1 VSGGISAARVADFL
15 GRGLLDVLVD
25 LFKSDPALYGLLGE
39 LLASP
44 EMGVRLGASALVEE
58 LAVVDPGRRPLAAS
72 ALAPLLGQADPVRR
86 GDAAWLL
93 GFVGGAAELAS
104 LESLAERDP
113 NADVREAAAEAA
125 EKIRAAEM
133 LTSTLPQRIVS
144 EINFQQK
151 GSAMEEKVKKALDQ
165 IRGSLQADGG
175 DVEFVSVGA
184 DGIVKVRLV
193 GACAGCPMSQM
204 TLKQG
209 IERYL
214 KQQIPEVKEV
224 VSV

>member
-1 VSGGISAARVADFL
+1 M
-15 GRGLLDVLVD
+15 LDVLVD
-25 LFKSDPALYGLLGE
+25 LFKSEPALYALLGE

-58 LAVVDPGRRPLAAS
+58 LAIVDPARRPLAAS

-93 GFVGGAAELAS
+93 GFVGGVGELQALETLAS
-104 LESLAERDP
+104 QDT

-125 EKIRAAEM
+125 GKIRAAGM
-133 LTSTLPQRIVS
+133 LTSSLPHPIVS
-144 EINFQQK
+144 RINFQEK

-175 DVEFVSVGA
+175 DVQFVSVGA